1 MSKDDQAELIKMTK
15 LGHFIA
21 KHYFIFIAGTRHLRG
36 EEGGEQAGEED
47 DRVEGE
53 DEEDGNWRT
62 RTSTRSGRG

>member
-1 MSKDDQAELIKMTK
+1 MTK
-15 LGHFIA
+15 LAHLTVKHHFI
-21 KHYFIFIAGTRHLRG
+21 FTAGTRHPRG

-53 DEEDGNWRT
+53 DEEYGTQRN